1 MDFKKFYFYMAC
13 FGFIAIAVWG
23 VAQLIVLR
31 YEPIG
36 IVSNGSFVYVLDR
49 MTGRVCVSGPPP
61 PNTHIAFSKC
71 IPLGGDYQVKK

>member
-1 MDFKKFYFYMAC
+1 MDFKKAYFYVVV
-13 FGFIAIAVWG
+13 FGCVAVVFWG
-23 VAQLIVLR
+23 VAQLLVLR

-36 IVSNGSFVYVLDR
+36 IAGNGSFVYILDR
-49 MTGRVCVSGPPP
+49 VTGRVCVSGPPP